1 MINNIKKNECLDTNV
16 LPAFDLNPLKIKK
29 FSSCEQS
36 MMKNT
41 KGKENIKH

>member
-1 MINNIKKNECLDTNV
+1 MIHNIKKMSVCIQMFF
-16 LPAFDLNPLKIKK
+16 PAFDLNPLKIKK